1 MKRNISKALAI
12 LMTLALIMTLAAVSA
27 FAYTAIPGGTTD
39 ANLFKKYLTV
49 DADAQIPNAS
59 FEFAINAGT
68 AVPGGSDN
76 ALEILAGPVVES
88 NGEITAPTVAPA
100 TFQSGMRT
108 TTGLPTDPDHDN
120 PTTTDKKFAESG
132 IVFDFTGVTFSAPGV
147 YRYVVTEKA
156 TDFEGVTIDNGT
168 RYLDVFVFPSES
180 DPTVLEVTNYSLRD
194 AATSFE
200 RVEDPDH
207 PGEYLYQYV
216 TDPGKKT
223 DGFYNELETVDL
235 QFSKKIEGNQADMTK
250 RFAYTLELSDVNPG
264 TYTLTF
270 SGSNAADII
279 GDNTTV
285 VPGTDGVYTIEIPA
299 TGDNARS
306 YTGTFYLTNG
316 DVVTV
321 NKLNTGYNYK
331 VTEEAED
338 YQPTE
343 GVDNDGTDNDFL
355 DPYQGTSITAPIT
368 KTGWT
373 NTREGAIP
381 TGVILTI
388 APFAIGLL
396 LFGAVMMFMISRR
409 RRATY

>member
-12 LMTLALIMTLAAVSA
+12 LMTLALIMTLAAVTA
-27 FAYTAIPGGTTD
+27 FAYTPINGGSTSD
-39 ANLFKKYLTV
+39 LFKKYLTV

-68 AVPGGSDN
+68 AVPGGDGN

-100 TFQSGMRT
+100 TFTSGMRT
-108 TTGLPTDPDHDN
+108 TTGLPTDPDHDS

-132 IVFDFTGVTFSAPGV
+132 IAFNFTGVTFSAPGV
-147 YRYVVTEKA
+147 YRYEVTEKA

-180 DPTVLEVTNYSLRD
+180 DPDVLEITTYSLRD

-200 RVEDPDH
+200 RVEDPA
-207 PGEYLYQYV
+207 GSGNYKYQYV
-216 TDPGKKT
+216 TNPTKKT

-270 SGSNAADII
+270 SGDATAII
-279 GDNTTV
+279 GDNESV
-285 VPGTDGVYTIEIPA
+285 VPGDNSDYTIVVPA
-299 TGDNARS
+299 DGDNARS

-321 NKLNTGYNYK
+321 NELNTGYNYT
-331 VTEEAED
+331 VTEDEED
-338 YQPTE
+338 YQKTAN
-343 GVDNDGTDNDFL
+343 VDNDGDDNDFT
-355 DPYQGTSITAPIT
+355 DNYTGTGITAPLT
-368 KTGWT
+368 KVGWT

-388 APFAIGLL
+388 APFMIGLL

>member
-12 LMTLALIMTLAAVSA
+12 LMTLALIMSLAAVSA
-27 FAYTAIPGGTTD
+27 FAYTAIPGGTTSD
-39 ANLFKKYLTV
+39 LFKKYLTV

-76 ALEILAGPVVES
+76 ALAILAGPVVES

-100 TFQSGMRT
+100 TFTSGMT
-108 TTGLPTDPDHDN
+108 TTPGDATDETD
-120 PTTTDKKFAESG
+120 TTKKFATSN
-132 IVFDFTGVTFSAPGV
+132 IVFDFSGVTFSAPGV

-168 RYLDVFVFPSES
+168 RYLDVFVQ
-180 DPTVLEVTNYSLRD
+180 PTAADSSVLEVATYSLRD

-270 SGSNAADII
+270 TGDAAAII
-279 GDNTTV
+279 GDNESVT
-285 VPGTDGVYTIEIPA
+285 GDNGVYTIVIPA
-299 TGDNARS
+299 EGDNARS

-321 NKLNTGYNYK
+321 NKLNTGYNYS
-331 VTEEAED
+331 VTENEED
-338 YQPTE
+338 YQKTAN
-343 GVDNDGTDNDFL
+343 VDNDGDDNDFT
-355 DPYQGTSITAPIT
+355 DPYTGTGITAPLT
-368 KTGWT
+368 KVGWT

-388 APFAIGLL
+388 APFMIGLL